1 MQAQDLFVKICG
13 ITNLEDARLA
23 AKVGANAVGFVF
35 HRGSE
40 RYIAPEKAREICA
53 KLPGYLTKVG
63 VFVHAE
69 RSEVVETAR
78 LVGLSAVQLVGDEG
92 PDDLFGFEW
101 SVFKVF
107 RMRPSFEVESLRSY
121 VVDAFLL
128 DAYKAG
134 AYGGTGKTFD
144 WNVALKAK
152 TFGRIILAGG
162 LTPENVG
169 DAVRFVRPYGV
180 DVSSGVEA
188 RPGKKDER
196 RVREFV
202 AQARNASLSIG
213 SHE

>member
-13 ITNLEDARLA
+13 ITNLADAQLA

-35 HRGSE
+35 HKGSE
-40 RYIAPEKAREICA
+40 RYIDPERAKSICA
-53 KLPGYLTKVG
+53 ALPRHLTKIG
-63 VFVHAE
+63 VFVHADRPE
-69 RSEVVETAR
+69 IAQTAKA
-78 LVGLSAVQLVGDEG
+78 VGLSAVQLVGDEG
-92 PDDLFGFEW
+92 PDDLFGYEW

-107 RMRPSFEVESLRSY
+107 QVRPSFDVESMRNF

-128 DAYKAG
+128 DAYKKG

-144 WNVALKAK
+144 WNLAVKAK
-152 TFGRIILAGG
+152 SFGRVILAGG

-196 RVREFV
+196 LVREFV
-202 AQARNASLSIG
+202 AQARNASLSI
-213 SHE
+213 ETL